1 MAEAPYAPTAPRCPN
16 CNYDLTGLDPRTPCP
31 ECGHLNGSSAAQ
43 PQANLVLGLTVAIAC
58 LLGGIGLWQL
68 TSCTRLLSPL
78 PMAVA
83 TIYSLAIVRDTIRQK
98 LHPTTRLA
106 AAIVC
111 LGSVLGLAYTV
122 TAVIQMFR

>member
-1 MAEAPYAPTAPRCPN
+1 MASATKAATTPRCRG
-16 CNYDLTGLDPRTPCP
+16 CGYDLTGLDPHAPCP
-31 ECGHLNGSSAAQ
+31 ECGHRNGSSTSQQ
-43 PQANLVLGLTVAIAC
+43 PANLVLGLTVAIAC

-68 TSCTRLLSPL
+68 TMCAQLLSPL

-83 TIYSLAIVRDTIRQK
+83 TVYSIAIVRGTIRQR

-111 LGSVLGLAYTV
+111 LGSVLGLAYTTTV
-122 TAVIQMFR
+122 VVRMFL

>member
-1 MAEAPYAPTAPRCPN
+1 MAEAPSAPPTPRCPH
-16 CNYDLTGLDPRTPCP
+16 CDYDLTGLDPHTPCP
-31 ECGHLNGSSAAQ
+31 ECGHLEGSS
-43 PQANLVLGLTVAIAC
+43 PRHRPANLVLGLTVAIVC

-83 TIYSLAIVRDTIRQK
+83 TVYSLAVVRDTIRQN
-98 LHPTTRLA
+98 LHVTTRLA